1 MSKLLVA
8 YFSKTGTTKAAAEKI
23 ARVADGD
30 LFEIVTE
37 KKYPVSYA
45 ATVIVGKKEQL
56 MHEMPAIVSKVENFD
71 QYDTIAI
78 GFPVWW
84 FTCPRAILSFLS
96 QYDFAGKTVWPFCTH
111 GGSGPKHSADDIRK
125 ACSGDVKDCL
135 DANGLTDDAVRRWLY
150 SE

>member
-1 MSKLLVA
+1 M
-8 YFSKTGTTKAAAEKI
+8 
-23 ARVADGD
+23 
-30 LFEIVTE
+30 
-37 KKYPVSYA
+37 
-45 ATVIVGKKEQL
+45 IVGKKEQL